1 MTSRERILAA
11 INHER
16 PDGIPCDFHGMDAC
30 NKALFSRLAAPDYPS
45 LMDRLGYDMID
56 IRGIVDP
63 DWVAPFPKV
72 RELGGGEFQDWLGFR
87 KKRMQTAFGEITE
100 HSDFVWKNAQT
111 VADLADGGAFVFPK
125 VEWFDFSTM
134 PGRLDPFAGRAVM
147 ASGASVF
154 QHPTLVRGL
163 DNVLCDL
170 YEAPELVGHLSK
182 LYTDFY
188 LAYFDRMLTACAGRI
203 DILRCADDFGTQQ
216 ALLIKPEFFRRFFRK
231 PLKKLVDLAHSH
243 GVKFMFH
250 SCGSIRPLIRDLIEI
265 GVDILDPIQPK
276 AVDMNLADLK
286 AEFGA
291 KICFHGSVCTQ
302 STLPDGTPEDVRRE
316 VFSRL
321 ELFKGE
327 GGFILA
333 PAHIV
338 QPDVPVENI
347 IALYDAA
354 RQFNARQAPARN
366 IKFLHKPAQPA
377 LIKNTLP

>member
-16 PDGIPCDFHGMDAC
+16 PDKIPCDYHGMEAC
-30 NKALFSRLAAPDYPS
+30 NRALFAHCQVADYPA
-45 LMDRLGYDMID
+45 LMDKLGYDMID

-87 KKRMQTAFGEITE
+87 KKRMQTAYGEITE

-111 VADLADGGAFVFPK
+111 IDDLADSDAFTFPRL
-125 VEWFDFSTM
+125 EWFDFGTM
-134 PGRLDPFAGRAVM
+134 SARLDPFAGRAVM
-147 ASGASVF
+147 ASGPSVF

-170 YEAPELVGHLSK
+170 HESPGFVHYISK
-182 LYTDFY
+182 RYTDFY
-188 LAYFDRMLTACAGRI
+188 LAFHDRMLTACAGKI

-216 ALLIKPEFFRRFFRK
+216 ALLIKPGFFREFFK
-231 PLKKLVDLAHSH
+231 PRLRQLVDLAHSH

-265 GVDILDPIQPK
+265 GVDILDPIQPM

-291 KICFHGSVCTQ
+291 EICFHGSVCTQ

-321 ELFKGE
+321 ELFRGE

-338 QPDVPVENI
+338 QPDVPVGNI

-354 RQFNARQAPARN
+354 REFNAR
-366 IKFLHKPAQPA
+366 
-377 LIKNTLP
+377 